1 MYKKYLSTY
10 SSISKKPSKM
20 AHWRPFVVKKLSASI
35 ESKYATNI
43 EKSIFNWTIKETKI
57 QGQVPAWENKQFT
70 ERYRRKYLSIR
81 FNLENED
88 THLVERLK
96 KGEIRTITL
105 ASQPPEILHP
115 SGPVAKTI
123 QELKQKEFRKEL
135 VKNNEANFKGIFQ
148 CGKCRKWKTTYY
160 QLQTRSADEPMTT
173 FVTCMNCN
181 KRWKC

>member
-1 MYKKYLSTY
+1 
-10 SSISKKPSKM
+10 M
-20 AHWRPFVVKKLSASI
+20 AYWRPFVVDKLSMSI

-43 EKSIFNWTIKETKI
+43 EKSIFNWTIKETKKFS
-57 QGQVPAWENKQFT
+57 QLPAWENKQFI

-81 FNLENED
+81 SNLENTE

-96 KGEIRTITL
+96 MGEVRTITL
-105 ASQPPEILHP
+105 ASQPHEILHP

-123 QELKQKEFRKEL
+123 QELKIKEL
-135 VKNNEANFKGIFQ
+135 KKELAKNKEADFKGIFQ
-148 CGKCRKWKTTYY
+148 CLKCRKWKTTYY